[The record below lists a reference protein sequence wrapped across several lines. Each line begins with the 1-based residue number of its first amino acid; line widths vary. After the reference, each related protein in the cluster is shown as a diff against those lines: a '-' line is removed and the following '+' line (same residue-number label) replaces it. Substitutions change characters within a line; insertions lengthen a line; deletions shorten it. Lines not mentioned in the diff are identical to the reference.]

1 MALLV
6 VGIIIG
12 LIITGLV
19 MVLFAALDRLD
30 KQGKDTKKK

>member
-6 VGIIIG
+6 VGIILG

-19 MVLFAALDRLD
+19 MVLFSAIDRLD